1 MALTRLPSFT
11 IDSTSSFTFAN
22 VTVTSNVAAANANL
36 GNAATANYFIG
47 SGNNLSNIQV
57 ANITGIGNLATVNKD
72 GNSSN
77 ILYGN
82 GVFATAPVTYGNSNV
97 ATFLGSFGSNSISTT
112 GNVTAGNIIGIV
124 AAGSNTITTTG
135 NITGG
140 NIIGIISA
148 GANTIST
155 TGNANVGNLGFGSG
169 VITGTGNIT
178 ANVGTFTRIANI
190 AVGNVKITGGTT
202 GQLLQTDGTGNLNFV
217 TPTGTTITVDNFT
230 ANGVQTDFTLSTT
243 PDSEAYTMVALA
255 GTLQPRSIYTV
266 TGNVLA
272 FSSAPPNTAPVE
284 VTTFSTV
291 MGFGSGGGGS
301 GGAVASVNS
310 QTGTV
315 VLTTDN
321 ISEGTSN
328 LYYTDSR
335 AILGTIPAVSKLS
348 VTTPGMYYSIDQYN
362 GNNPN
367 IYVRAGDT
375 ISFGLNN
382 AGHPFLIRVSGGGAN
397 YDTGLTHI
405 ATDGT
410 TTTGSSAQGKVS
422 GTLFWKIPY
431 SIASNTYVYQCS
443 IHSGMV
449 GNIII
454 EATARGAISSNG
466 SGPITYSTST
476 GIIDLPP
483 SANISANVITA
494 NTVTGN
500 ISSPITNLTINT
512 LTANSVVNA
521 GSGTPTL
528 QSATSIVLQAATV
541 VRSSTSAFQFYTCTS
556 TVRDAIAASN
566 GYVIYN
572 TTTNKLQVYANGVW
586 VDLH

>member
-1 MALTRLPSFT
+1 
-11 IDSTSSFTFAN
+11 
-22 VTVTSNVAAANANL
+22 
-36 GNAATANYFIG
+36 
-47 SGNNLSNIQV
+47 
-57 ANITGIGNLATVNKD
+57 
-72 GNSSN
+72 
-77 ILYGN
+77 
-82 GVFATAPVTYGNSNV
+82 
-97 ATFLGSFGSNSISTT
+97 
-112 GNVTAGNIIGIV
+112 
-124 AAGSNTITTTG
+124 
-135 NITGG
+135 
-140 NIIGIISA
+140 
-148 GANTIST
+148 
-155 TGNANVGNLGFGSG
+155 
-169 VITGTGNIT
+169 
-178 ANVGTFTRIANI
+178 
-190 AVGNVKITGGTT
+190 
-202 GQLLQTDGTGNLNFV
+202 
-217 TPTGTTITVDNFT
+217 
-230 ANGVQTDFTLSTT
+230 
-243 PDSEAYTMVALA
+243 MVALA

-272 FSSAPPNTAPVE
+272 FSSAPPNTAPIE

-291 MGFGSGGGGS
+291 MGFGSGGSGGS

-328 LYYTDSR
+328 LYYSNTR
-335 AILGTIPAVSKLS
+335 AILGVIPAVSKLL
-348 VTTPGMYYSIDQYN
+348 VTAPGMYYSIDQYT

-375 ISFGLNN
+375 ISFSLDNT
-382 AGHPFLIRVSGGGAN
+382 GHPFLIRVSGGGAN

-422 GTLFWKIPY
+422 GMLFWKIPY

-494 NTVTGN
+494 NTYVGN
-500 ISSPITNLTINT
+500 FAGNVISSNSNVTINT

-528 QSATSIVLQAATV
+528 QSNTSIVLQAATV
-541 VRSSTSAFQFYTCTS
+541 VRSSTSAFQFYTCTT

>member
-97 ATFLGSFGSNSISTT
+97 STFLASFGSNSISTT
-112 GNVTAGNIIGIV
+112 GN
-124 AAGSNTITTTG
+124 
-135 NITGG
+135 
-140 NIIGIISA
+140 
-148 GANTIST
+148 
-155 TGNANVGNLGFGSG
+155 
-169 VITGTGNIT
+169 IT
-178 ANVGTFTRIANI
+178 ANVGTLTRIANI
-190 AVGNVKITGGTT
+190 AVGNVKITGGSN

-230 ANGVQTDFTLSTT
+230 ANGVQTAYTLSTT
-243 PDSEAYTMVALA
+243 PTSAAYTMVALA
-255 GTLQPRSIYTV
+255 GTLQPRSIYSV
-266 TGNVLA
+266 SGNVLT
-272 FSSAPPNTAPVE
+272 FSSAPPNTAPIE

-291 MGFGSGGGGS
+291 MGFGSGGGG
-301 GGAVASVNS
+301 GGAVNSVNS

-321 ISEGTSN
+321 IAEGTSN
-328 LYYTDSR
+328 LYFSNSRARTAISATGSLSYSNSTGVLSYTQGNTDSVTEGSTNLYFSNAR
-335 AILGTIPAVSKLS
+335 ART
-348 VTTPGMYYSIDQYN
+348 
-362 GNNPN
+362 
-367 IYVRAGDT
+367 
-375 ISFGLNN
+375 
-382 AGHPFLIRVSGGGAN
+382 
-397 YDTGLTHI
+397 
-405 ATDGT
+405 
-410 TTTGSSAQGKVS
+410 
-422 GTLFWKIPY
+422 
-431 SIASNTYVYQCS
+431 
-443 IHSGMV
+443 
-449 GNIII
+449 
-454 EATARGAISSNG
+454 AISSNG
-466 SGPITYSTST
+466 SGPITYSSST
-476 GIIDLPP
+476 GVIDLPA
-483 SANISANVITA
+483 SANITANVITA

-500 ISSPITNLTINT
+500 ISSSITNLTVNT
-512 LTANSVVNA
+512 LTANSVVNS

-541 VRSSTSAFQFYTCTS
+541 VRSSTSAFQFYTCTT

>member
-22 VTVTSNVAAANANL
+22 VIVTSNVAAANANL

-112 GNVTAGNIIGIV
+112 GN
-124 AAGSNTITTTG
+124 
-135 NITGG
+135 
-140 NIIGIISA
+140 
-148 GANTIST
+148 
-155 TGNANVGNLGFGSG
+155 
-169 VITGTGNIT
+169 IT
-178 ANVGTFTRIANI
+178 ANVGTLTRIANI
-190 AVGNVKITGGTT
+190 AVGNVKITGGTN

-272 FSSAPPNTAPVE
+272 FSSAPPNTAPIE

-291 MGFGSGGGGS
+291 MGFGSGGGGGS

-321 ISEGTSN
+321 IGEGTSN
-328 LYYTDSR
+328 LYYSNTR
-335 AILGTIPAVSKLS
+335 AILGVIPAVSKLL
-348 VTTPGMYYSIDQYN
+348 VTAPGMYYSIDQYN

-454 EATARGAISSNG
+454 EATARSAISSNG
-466 SGPITYSTST
+466 SGPITYSSST

-483 SANISANVITA
+483 SANISANVVTA
-494 NTVTGN
+494 NTYVGN
-500 ISSPITNLTINT
+500 FAGNVISSNSNVTINT

-528 QSATSIVLQAATV
+528 QSNTSIVLQAATV
-541 VRSSTSAFQFYTCTS
+541 VRSSTSAFQFYTCTT

>member
-72 GNSSN
+72 GNASN

-97 ATFLGSFGSNSISTT
+97 ATFLASFGS
-112 GNVTAGNIIGIV
+112 
-124 AAGSNTITTTG
+124 
-135 NITGG
+135 
-140 NIIGIISA
+140 
-148 GANTIST
+148 NTIST
-155 TGNANVGNLGFGSG
+155 TGNATV
-169 VITGTGNIT
+169 GNIT
-178 ANVGTFTRIANI
+178 VSSVSNLGNI
-190 AVGNVKITGGTT
+190 SNVKITGGTN

-230 ANGVQTDFTLSTT
+230 ANGVATAFTLSTT
-243 PDSEAYTMVALA
+243 PTSKSYTMVALA

-266 TGNVLA
+266 SGTTLT
-272 FSSAPPNTAPVE
+272 FSSAPPATAPIE

-291 MGFGSGGGGS
+291 MGFGSGGS
-301 GGAVASVNS
+301 GAVASVNS
-310 QTGTV
+310 QTGVV

-328 LYYTDSR
+328 LYFSNSR
-335 AILGTIPAVSKLS
+335 ARTALS
-348 VTTPGMYYSIDQYN
+348 ATGSISYSNSTGVISYTQGNTDTVTE
-362 GNNPN
+362 
-367 IYVRAGDT
+367 
-375 ISFGLNN
+375 
-382 AGHPFLIRVSGGGAN
+382 
-397 YDTGLTHI
+397 
-405 ATDGT
+405 GT
-410 TTTGSSAQGKVS
+410 TNQYFT
-422 GTLFWKIPY
+422 
-431 SIASNTYVYQCS
+431 N
-443 IHSGMV
+443 
-449 GNIII
+449 
-454 EATARGAISSNG
+454 ARARTAISSNG
-466 SGPITYSTST
+466 SGPISYSTST
-476 GIIDLPP
+476 GVIDLPA

-494 NTVTGN
+494 N
-500 ISSPITNLTINT
+500 
-512 LTANSVVNA
+512 SVVNS

-528 QSATSIVLQAATV
+528 QSSTSIVLQAATV